1 MRALLQRVSA
11 ASVSVDNVITGQ
23 IGEGFLVFLGV
34 GKSDTQEDLEY
45 LVDKVINL
53 RVFPDEHGKFDRSV
67 QDVGGEILLVSQFT
81 LYADT
86 RKGRRPGF
94 SDAMPVNEAKE
105 LFIEATEVFRNS
117 GVNIETGVFQADM
130 SVSLVNEGPVTLLID
145 SVDRLKP
152 RNV

>member
-1 MRALLQRVSA
+1 M
-11 ASVSVDNVITGQ
+11 
-23 IGEGFLVFLGV
+23 FLGV

-67 QDVGGEILLVSQFT
+67 QEVGGEILLVSQFT

-86 RKGRRPGF
+86 RKGRRPSF

-105 LFIEATEVFRNS
+105 LFIEATEAFRNS

-152 RNV
+152 LNV

>member
-1 MRALLQRVSA
+1 M
-11 ASVSVDNVITGQ
+11 
-23 IGEGFLVFLGV
+23 FLGV

-53 RVFPDEHGKFDRSV
+53 RVFPDEYGKFDRSV

-105 LFIEATEVFRNS
+105 LFVEATEAFRNS

>member
-1 MRALLQRVSA
+1 M
-11 ASVSVDNVITGQ
+11 
-23 IGEGFLVFLGV
+23 FLGV

-86 RKGRRPGF
+86 RKGRRPSF

-105 LFIEATEVFRNS
+105 LFVEATEAFRNS
-117 GVNIETGVFQADM
+117 GVNIETGAFQADM

>member
-1 MRALLQRVSA
+1 M
-11 ASVSVDNVITGQ
+11 
-23 IGEGFLVFLGV
+23 FLGV

-67 QDVGGEILLVSQFT
+67 QEVGGEILLVSQFT

-86 RKGRRPGF
+86 RKGRRPSF

-105 LFIEATEVFRNS
+105 LFIEATEAFRNS

-130 SVSLVNEGPVTLLID
+130 SVSLVNEGPVTLLIN
-145 SVDRLKP
+145 SADRLKP

>member
-1 MRALLQRVSA
+1 M
-11 ASVSVDNVITGQ
+11 
-23 IGEGFLVFLGV
+23 FLGV

-105 LFIEATEVFRNS
+105 LFIEATEAFRNS

-145 SVDRLKP
+145 SVDRLKS

>member
-1 MRALLQRVSA
+1 M
-11 ASVSVDNVITGQ
+11 
-23 IGEGFLVFLGV
+23 FLGV

-67 QDVGGEILLVSQFT
+67 QDVSGEILLVSQFT

-86 RKGRRPGF
+86 RKGRRPSF

-145 SVDRLKP
+145 SVDRLKS

>member
-1 MRALLQRVSA
+1 M
-11 ASVSVDNVITGQ
+11 
-23 IGEGFLVFLGV
+23 FLGV
-34 GKSDTQEDLEY
+34 GKSDRQEDLEY

-105 LFIEATEVFRNS
+105 LFIEATEAFRNS

>member
-1 MRALLQRVSA
+1 MRALLQRVSS

-23 IGEGFLVFLGV
+23 IGRGFLVFLGV

-86 RKGRRPGF
+86 RKGRRPSF

-105 LFIEATEVFRNS
+105 LFIEATEAFRNS

>member
-1 MRALLQRVSA
+1 M
-11 ASVSVDNVITGQ
+11 
-23 IGEGFLVFLGV
+23 FLGV

-86 RKGRRPGF
+86 RKGRRPSF

-105 LFIEATEVFRNS
+105 LFVEVTEAFRNS

>member
-1 MRALLQRVSA
+1 M
-11 ASVSVDNVITGQ
+11 
-23 IGEGFLVFLGV
+23 FLGV

-105 LFIEATEVFRNS
+105 LFVEATEAFRNS

-145 SVDRLKP
+145 TVDRLKP
-152 RNV
+152 RNA

>member
-1 MRALLQRVSA
+1 MSA

-23 IGEGFLVFLGV
+23 IGEGFLVLLGV

-105 LFIEATEVFRNS
+105 LFIEATEAFRNS

>member
-1 MRALLQRVSA
+1 M
-11 ASVSVDNVITGQ
+11 
-23 IGEGFLVFLGV
+23 FLGV

-86 RKGRRPGF
+86 RKGRRPSF

-105 LFIEATEVFRNS
+105 LFVEATEAFRNS

-145 SVDRLKP
+145 TVDRLKP
-152 RNV
+152 RNA

>member
-1 MRALLQRVSA
+1 MRALLQRVSS
-11 ASVSVDNVITGQ
+11 ASVSVDNVIAGQ
-23 IGEGFLVFLGV
+23 IGGGFLVFLGV

-105 LFIEATEVFRNS
+105 LFIEATEAFRNS

>member
-1 MRALLQRVSA
+1 M
-11 ASVSVDNVITGQ
+11 
-23 IGEGFLVFLGV
+23 FLGV

-94 SDAMPVNEAKE
+94 SDAMPVNAVSYTH
-105 LFIEATEVFRNS
+105 LTLPTIC
-117 GVNIETGVFQADM
+117 
-130 SVSLVNEGPVTLLID
+130 SV
-145 SVDRLKP
+145 
-152 RNV
+152 

>member
-23 IGEGFLVFLGV
+23 IGGGFLVFLGG

-105 LFIEATEVFRNS
+105 LFIEATEAFRNS

-130 SVSLVNEGPVTLLID
+130 SVSLVNEGPVTLLVD
-145 SVDRLKP
+145 SADRLKS
-152 RNV
+152 RNT

>member
-1 MRALLQRVSA
+1 M
-11 ASVSVDNVITGQ
+11 
-23 IGEGFLVFLGV
+23 FLGV

-67 QDVGGEILLVSQFT
+67 QEIGGEILLVSQFT

-105 LFIEATEVFRNS
+105 LFIEATEAFRNS

>member
-86 RKGRRPGF
+86 RKGRRPSF

-105 LFIEATEVFRNS
+105 LFIEATEAFRNS

>member
-1 MRALLQRVSA
+1 ML
-11 ASVSVDNVITGQ
+11 
-23 IGEGFLVFLGV
+23 FLGV

-105 LFIEATEVFRNS
+105 LFIEVTEAFRNS

>member
-1 MRALLQRVSA
+1 MRALLQRVSS

-23 IGEGFLVFLGV
+23 IEGGFLVFLGV

-105 LFIEATEVFRNS
+105 LFIEATEAFRNS

>member
-1 MRALLQRVSA
+1 MRALLQRVSS

-23 IGEGFLVFLGV
+23 IGEGFLGFLGV

-67 QDVGGEILLVSQFT
+67 QDVSGEILLVSQFT

-86 RKGRRPGF
+86 RKGRRPSF

>member
-23 IGEGFLVFLGV
+23 IEGGFLVFLGV

-105 LFIEATEVFRNS
+105 LFIEATEAFRNS

-145 SVDRLKP
+145 TVDRLKP

>member
-1 MRALLQRVSA
+1 M
-11 ASVSVDNVITGQ
+11 
-23 IGEGFLVFLGV
+23 FLGV

-53 RVFPDEHGKFDRSV
+53 RVFPDEHGKFDRAV

-86 RKGRRPGF
+86 RKGRRPSF

-105 LFIEATEVFRNS
+105 LFIEATEAFRNS

>member
-1 MRALLQRVSA
+1 M
-11 ASVSVDNVITGQ
+11 
-23 IGEGFLVFLGV
+23 VFLGV

-86 RKGRRPGF
+86 RKGRRPSF

-105 LFIEATEVFRNS
+105 LFIEATEAFRNS

>member
-23 IGEGFLVFLGV
+23 IGGGFLVFLGV

-105 LFIEATEVFRNS
+105 LFIEATEAFRNS

-145 SVDRLKP
+145 TVDRLKP
-152 RNV
+152 RNA

>member
-1 MRALLQRVSA
+1 
-11 ASVSVDNVITGQ
+11 
-23 IGEGFLVFLGV
+23 VFLGV

-105 LFIEATEVFRNS
+105 LFIEATEAFRNS

>member
-1 MRALLQRVSA
+1 M
-11 ASVSVDNVITGQ
+11 
-23 IGEGFLVFLGV
+23 FLGV

-86 RKGRRPGF
+86 RKGRRPSF

-105 LFIEATEVFRNS
+105 LFIEATEAFRNS

-130 SVSLVNEGPVTLLID
+130 SVSLVNEGPGTLLID

>member
-1 MRALLQRVSA
+1 M
-11 ASVSVDNVITGQ
+11 
-23 IGEGFLVFLGV
+23 FLGV

-86 RKGRRPGF
+86 RKGRRPSF

-105 LFIEATEVFRNS
+105 FFVEATEAFRNS

-145 SVDRLKP
+145 TVDRLKP
-152 RNV
+152 RNA

>member
-1 MRALLQRVSA
+1 M
-11 ASVSVDNVITGQ
+11 
-23 IGEGFLVFLGV
+23 FLGV

-67 QDVGGEILLVSQFT
+67 QEVGGEILLVSQFT

-105 LFIEATEVFRNS
+105 LFVEATEACRNS

>member
-1 MRALLQRVSA
+1 MGSEMCIRDS
-11 ASVSVDNVITGQ
+11 
-23 IGEGFLVFLGV
+23 

-67 QDVGGEILLVSQFT
+67 QDIGGEILLVSQFT

-86 RKGRRPGF
+86 RKGRRPSF

>member
-1 MRALLQRVSA
+1 M
-11 ASVSVDNVITGQ
+11 
-23 IGEGFLVFLGV
+23 FLGV

-53 RVFPDEHGKFDRSV
+53 RVFPDEHGKFDRSG

-105 LFIEATEVFRNS
+105 LFVEATEAFRNS

-145 SVDRLKP
+145 TVDRLKP

>member
-1 MRALLQRVSA
+1 MRALLQRVSS

-23 IGEGFLVFLGV
+23 IEGGLLVFLGV

-105 LFIEATEVFRNS
+105 LFIEATEAFRNS

>member
-23 IGEGFLVFLGV
+23 IGGGFLVFLRV

-67 QDVGGEILLVSQFT
+67 QEVGGEILLVSQFT

-105 LFIEATEVFRNS
+105 LFIEATEAFRNS

>member
-1 MRALLQRVSA
+1 M
-11 ASVSVDNVITGQ
+11 
-23 IGEGFLVFLGV
+23 FLGV

-86 RKGRRPGF
+86 RKGRRPSF

-145 SVDRLKP
+145 SVDRLKS

>member
-11 ASVSVDNVITGQ
+11 ASVSVDNVIPGQ
-23 IGEGFLVFLGV
+23 IGGGFLVFLGV

-86 RKGRRPGF
+86 RKGRRPSF

-105 LFIEATEVFRNS
+105 FFVEATEAFRNS

>member
-1 MRALLQRVSA
+1 M
-11 ASVSVDNVITGQ
+11 
-23 IGEGFLVFLGV
+23 
-34 GKSDTQEDLEY
+34 
-45 LVDKVINL
+45 VDKVINL

-105 LFIEATEVFRNS
+105 LFIEATEAFRNS

>member
-1 MRALLQRVSA
+1 M
-11 ASVSVDNVITGQ
+11 
-23 IGEGFLVFLGV
+23 FLGV

-105 LFIEATEVFRNS
+105 LFVEATEAFRNS

>member
-1 MRALLQRVSA
+1 M
-11 ASVSVDNVITGQ
+11 
-23 IGEGFLVFLGV
+23 FLGV

-67 QDVGGEILLVSQFT
+67 QEVGGEILLVSQFT

-86 RKGRRPGF
+86 RKGRRPSF

-105 LFIEATEVFRNS
+105 LFVEATEAFRNS

-145 SVDRLKP
+145 SVDRLKS

>member
-1 MRALLQRVSA
+1 MRALLHRVSA
-11 ASVSVDNVITGQ
+11 ASVAVDNVITGQ
-23 IGEGFLVFLGV
+23 IGGGFLVCLGV

-86 RKGRRPGF
+86 RKGRRPSF

-105 LFIEATEVFRNS
+105 LFIEATEAFRNS

>member
-1 MRALLQRVSA
+1 M
-11 ASVSVDNVITGQ
+11 
-23 IGEGFLVFLGV
+23 FLGV

-67 QDVGGEILLVSQFT
+67 QDIGGEILLVSQFT

-86 RKGRRPGF
+86 RKGRRPSF

-105 LFIEATEVFRNS
+105 LFIEATEAFRNS